1 MMSLNCQII
10 DENCKKLIMLEFSNF
25 RMRFLIMDHSDIRRL
40 EIYAIFASELTLQV
54 QLKKS
59 GGQVKM
65 WDLTTVFVVFLIFTV
80 GNANSSPKGRNG
92 KH

>member
-1 MMSLNCQII
+1 
-10 DENCKKLIMLEFSNF
+10 
-25 RMRFLIMDHSDIRRL
+25 MDCSDIRRL

-80 GNANSSPKGRNG
+80 GNVNSSPKGRNG
-92 KH
+92 KHKVTLRYFLKLDSEFK

>member
-1 MMSLNCQII
+1 
-10 DENCKKLIMLEFSNF
+10 
-25 RMRFLIMDHSDIRRL
+25 MDHSDILRL

-65 WDLTTVFVVFLIFTV
+65 WDLTTVFVVILIFTV

>member
-1 MMSLNCQII
+1 MI
-10 DENCKKLIMLEFSNF
+10 FF
-25 RMRFLIMDHSDIRRL
+25 IMDHSDIRRL

-80 GNANSSPKGRNG
+80 GNVNSSPKGRNG
-92 KH
+92 KHKVTLKYFLKLDSEFK